1 MKVQSQTPSQ
11 SAGSVFQ
18 EQPATKEAIGTDVP
32 ASPLDPS
39 IADFFADQG
48 GRMKEMTG
56 RAASLSSDGD
66 IPEMFQEASGDRD
79 VLNDW
84 LTGQLVEETEESRRK
99 FLQVLASAKDPSSVI
114 LAITQKHS
122 QESLKKIGQLMEV
135 YQENR
140 ESLDHLQ
147 AEMDLM
153 GGEITQADM
162 MQTNMKFARNQ
173 ADSMN
178 LFQAMQK
185 EMSNYERTLEGGQ
198 SLHKADN
205 ADQTMIQN
213 MKG

>member
-1 MKVQSQTPSQ
+1 MGLVS
-11 SAGSVFQ
+11 Q
-18 EQPATKEAIGTDVP
+18 EQPALKQTIGPEVST
-32 ASPLDPS
+32 APLDPS
-39 IADFFADQG
+39 VADFFAEQG
-48 GRMKEMTG
+48 GRMKAMTG

-66 IPEMFQEASGDRD
+66 IPEMFQKASGDRD

-99 FLQVLASAKDPSSVI
+99 FLQVLAAAKDPSSVI

-185 EMSNYERTLEGGQ
+185 EMNNYERTLEGGQ